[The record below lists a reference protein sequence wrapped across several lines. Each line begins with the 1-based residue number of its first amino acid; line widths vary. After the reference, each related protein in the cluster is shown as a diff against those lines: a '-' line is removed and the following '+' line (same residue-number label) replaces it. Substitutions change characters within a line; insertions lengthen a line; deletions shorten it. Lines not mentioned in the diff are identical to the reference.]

1 MVKFCPLMS
10 WRDGSTQYYC
20 LEDECAWWDEEQE
33 CCAIVAEKRVKP
45 ITCTDTSATPYFR
58 PPSSIC

>member
-1 MVKFCPLMS
+1 MS

-58 PPSSIC
+58 PSSSIC